1 LQRIADYVRVYGYKV
16 RLAGHT
22 DNIGDDQA
30 NMLLSRNRAQAVR
43 QQLIEYGCPAESIQ
57 AYGYG
62 ETKPVDTN
70 DTETGRQNNRRVEI
84 TLMQ

>member
-1 LQRIADYVRVYGYKV
+1 
-16 RLAGHT
+16 
-22 DNIGDDQA
+22 
-30 NMLLSRNRAQAVR
+30 MLLSRNRAQAVR
-43 QQLIEYGCPAESIQ
+43 KQLIEYGCPAESIQ